1 MKCLVLRLRGAV
13 ARSVF
18 TVAIPL
24 INWLARPLRSARSID
39 IQDVSREMYTCSNGR
54 NSIPGGISTRLRR
67 SEYFIR
73 WFRFAGHSSTL
84 SASAESFNAGFRA
97 VIRNCDCTRTRTA
110 NESRDLGSRY
120 TALRVSIQIFKIR
133 FNIYRISIYCYV
145 VITHSFILPF

>member
-1 MKCLVLRLRGAV
+1 MKCLVLRLGGAV

-24 INWLARPLRSARSID
+24 INWLARPLRSAQSID

-97 VIRNCDCTRTRTA
+97 VIRNCNCTRTRTIT
-110 NESRDLGSRY
+110 NRETWDLVTPFCAFRFKFSKS
-120 TALRVSIQIFKIR
+120 VST
-133 FNIYRISIYCYV
+133 SIGYL
-145 VITHSFILPF
+145 FIVMLWLTGFTMPF